1 MEACIGSSGD
11 SRSSGPAPPGGKLD
25 PGFAFLSQASRSAR
39 VNAANPSLP
48 LEVSTDWYRLP
59 TVKAAFVLSLL
70 VHAAVILLLPGLRV
84 PVPAEPPALV
94 VELAPLPEPVV
105 TPPPPVPEPKPVA
118 APRPPPVKEKPPEP
132 PPVITRVVPQPEAPP
147 EARVPPPPEPKPEPR
162 PEPKPQPVPEP
173 RVEAPP
179 PPPVVQPRP
188 EPPPAV
194 AEPAPKALPPAP
206 VAPAL
211 STPDPGLLKA
221 YGSALAQAIGQ
232 RKSYPRLARMR
243 NWQGTTELKLQF
255 GVDAKLKGIS
265 VAHSSGFELL
275 DEQAVTMVKE
285 TVPFPELPAAL
296 RGREFVIAVPVV
308 FKLQ

>member
-1 MEACIGSSGD
+1 MAAYAASSGH
-11 SRSSGPAPPGGKLD
+11 SPSANSLPHNGKLD
-25 PGFAFLSQASRSAR
+25 ADFAFLSQASRSAR

-70 VHAAVILLLPGLRV
+70 VHAGVILLLPGLRV

-94 VELAPLPEPVV
+94 VELAPLPEPVIV
-105 TPPPPVPEPKPVA
+105 PRPVPESKPAAVPRPPPPPV
-118 APRPPPVKEKPPEP
+118 REKPPEP

-162 PEPKPQPVPEP
+162 PQPVPEP
-173 RVEAPP
+173 RVEAV
-179 PPPVVQPRP
+179 PPPVAQPRP

-194 AEPAPKALPPAP
+194 VEPPPRAVAPPPAP
-206 VAPAL
+206 VQSA
-211 STPDPGLLKA
+211 PDPGLLKA
-221 YGSALAQAIGQ
+221 YGSVLAQAIGQ
-232 RKSYPRLARMR
+232 RKRYPRLARMR

-255 GVDAKLKGIS
+255 GVDAQLKGIS
-265 VAHSSGFELL
+265 VARSSGFDLL
-275 DEQAVTMVKE
+275 DDQAVTMVKE

-296 RGREFVIAVPVV
+296 RGQEIVIAVPVV